1 MQIALINQSNKTD
14 LSKWKFYKFNKFD
27 FPKLFKSLNFLNI

>member
-27 FPKLFKSLNFLNI
+27 FSKII